1 MERDGEKGGAGG
13 ERAMHD
19 ICGDEHGDE
28 DQRRATSESKWGNLA
43 NLGEYSEKRASKSKS
58 KGAQKSE
65 KESGEEGTGGSSSG
79 GVVISLNINPRQSIR
94 FYQNLKGESC
104 CPFRTS
110 QLWMWWVI

>member
-1 MERDGEKGGAGG
+1 
-13 ERAMHD
+13 MHD